1 MTIFTIA
8 WSKPGTDSPSKLS
21 PPACKSQRW
30 LLMQTAFPAS
40 LLIKGTEGNLQLLGG
55 DVIHL
60 FPLLTSHL
68 VPEWLLLFSAASL
81 SVPDGLDTRW
91 CTLRSSTGHR
101 VRLSKYTDSPVPFSA
116 SEFWFGV
123 WQKTLLPSEN
133 LFFPSYF
140 LFFLCSESEKNPT
153 LIYLNQTHPFA
164 GAEKMLSW
172 GRSGLL
178 PSAQAFHKK

>member
-101 VRLSKYTDSPVPFSA
+101 VRLSKYTDSSVPFSA